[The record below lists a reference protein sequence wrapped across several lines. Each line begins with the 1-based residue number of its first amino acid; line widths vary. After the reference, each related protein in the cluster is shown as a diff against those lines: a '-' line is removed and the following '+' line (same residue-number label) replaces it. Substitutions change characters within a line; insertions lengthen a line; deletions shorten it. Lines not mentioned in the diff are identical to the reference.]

1 MFRKTH
7 IHLKTAPSVLKD
19 DIKSSYTVRPSSSIY
34 YGRYPYK
41 ITFDTQIV
49 NDLIDPDV
57 ESIRL
62 FDYELQFEFQDFA
75 RNFYDHYKFICQGH
89 GKRRVYLSNIKDLED
104 TLAMYGDWVSEV
116 QGPVDNDHLDLLK
129 SNDLHLEVKA
139 KPWYNKYEYK
149 LELWAS
155 YFAIRNLWLTSGS
168 GTSQSKSQW
177 KDQMKEE
184 LSNFIQ
190 TIEAQEYD
198 AKIRCGQFDFYNGAT
213 LFFRHDDFQEIM
225 TFKTLIIP
233 DYKTKLTKVII

>member
-1 MFRKTH
+1 MFRKIH
-7 IHLKTAPSVLKD
+7 IPLKTPPSVLKD

-41 ITFDTQIV
+41 ITFDNQIV
-49 NDLIDPDV
+49 NNLKDV
-57 ESIRL
+57 TEHMSS
-62 FDYELQFEFQDFA
+62 FDNNLMWEFTDFA
-75 RNFYDHYKFICQGH
+75 KNFYDHYKFVCRGNRKI
-89 GKRRVYLSNIKDLED
+89 YLADINDLED
-104 TLAMYGDWVSEV
+104 TLAMYGDWVSEI
-116 QGPVDNDHLDLLK
+116 QGPVDNDHLNLLN
-129 SNDLHLEVKA
+129 SSDLHLEVKA

-155 YFAIRNLWLTSGS
+155 YFAIRNLWLTTGN

-177 KDQMKEE
+177 KDKMKEE
-184 LSNFIQ
+184 LSNFIE

-198 AKIRCGQFDFYNGAT
+198 ARFRSSQFDFYNGAT

-233 DYKTKLTKVII
+233 DYKTKVTKVII